1 MAAKKSGKKKVV
13 RSKVVAALSSPRAR
27 SSNDKTPRTKK
38 ATAAR
43 RPKVAAAPSKS
54 ATAPAKV
61 ADAATR
67 KSVPRKPVAARSAS
81 AASKPRGGAIEAEG
95 RVATARSV
103 EAPIAE
109 GDLAP
114 AFELADHSGTSINSA
129 ELAGKAYV
137 LYFYPKDDT
146 PGCTAQAC
154 SFRDAARE
162 FDKVGVRVIGV
173 SPDSGASHQKFRA
186 KHELPFTLLSDTDKA
201 LSSAYGAWAKKKNY
215 GREYM
220 GVVRSTFLIGA
231 DGVVRRAWRGVRVNG
246 HVAQVQAAAES
257 L

>member
-13 RSKVVAALSSPRAR
+13 RSKAVAAASSARAR
-27 SSNDKTPRTKK
+27 PSNDKTPRTKK
-38 ATAAR
+38 ATTAP
-43 RPKVAAAPSKS
+43 RPKVAAAPRKS
-54 ATAPAKV
+54 AAAPAKV
-61 ADAATR
+61 ATLTTR
-67 KSVPRKPVAARSAS
+67 KSAVRKPVLAAS
-81 AASKPRGGAIEAEG
+81 APVASKQRGGAIAAKG
-95 RVATARSV
+95 RVATARPE
-103 EAPIAE
+103 EAPLAE
-109 GDLAP
+109 GDPAP
-114 AFELADHSGTSINSA
+114 AFALADHTGTTVTSA
-129 ELAGKAYV
+129 ELTGQPYV

-146 PGCTAQAC
+146 PGCTVEAC
-154 SFRDAARE
+154 GFRDAIRE

-173 SPDSGASHQKFRA
+173 SPDSGVSHQKFRA
-186 KHELPFTLLSDTDKA
+186 KHELPFTLLSDSDKA

-220 GVVRSTFLIGA
+220 GVVRSTFLVGA

>member
-1 MAAKKSGKKKVV
+1 MAAKKSGKKKIV
-13 RSKVVAALSSPRAR
+13 RSKVVAAASSARAR

-43 RPKVAAAPSKS
+43 RPKVAAA
-54 ATAPAKV
+54 ATKLAAAPAKV
-61 ADAATR
+61 ADVATR
-67 KSVPRKPVAARSAS
+67 KSIPRKPVAARSAP
-81 AASKPRGGAIEAEG
+81 AASKQRGGALEAKG
-95 RVATARSV
+95 RAATARSV

-114 AFELADHSGTSINSA
+114 PFELADHSGTTIKSA

-146 PGCTAQAC
+146 PGCTVEAC
-154 SFRDAARE
+154 GFRDAARE

-173 SPDSGASHQKFRA
+173 SPDNGPSHQKFRA

-201 LSSAYGAWAKKKNY
+201 LASAYGAWAKKKNY

-220 GVVRSTFLIGA
+220 GVVRSTFLVGA
-231 DGVVRRAWRGVRVNG
+231 DGVVRRAWRAVRVNG
-246 HVAQVQAAAES
+246 HVAQVQTAAES